1 MSSIAEAFGNVRST
15 PYSDKPLKLTVV
27 ASKDA
32 VAYRNKSG
40 ESRQCMHVAA
50 WDGHQVVKVIV

>member
-15 PYSDKPLKLTVV
+15 PYSGKPLKLTVV

-32 VAYRNKSG
+32 VAYHNKSG

-50 WDGHQVVKVIV
+50 